1 MKKADLL
8 IAHSQGV
15 YNIKVDGRANFECAP
30 PLRNLSSNLEKNF
43 QKISIDLTGCTGMDS
58 TFMGVLAM
66 LGLQVRAQGAV
77 EIVNA
82 SIDNQHLLQGLGI
95 HDLFNFV
102 TRDTPLA
109 TPAEASQFVAA
120 EPTTNAI
127 EKAET
132 VLTAHDTLI
141 KANEDNRQKFEK
153 VVEFAQKDLDK
164 LKAEE
169 QQKADDEHRNGR

>member
-30 PLRNLSSNLEKNF
+30 PLRNLSANLEKNF
-43 QKISIDLTGCTGMDS
+43 EKITIDLTGCTGMDS

-66 LGLQVRAQGAV
+66 LGLQVRARGAV

-82 SIDNQHLLQGLGI
+82 SVENQRLLQGLGI
-95 HDLFNFV
+95 HDLFNFI
-102 TRDTPLA
+102 TKDTSA
-109 TPAEASQFVAA
+109 DAGVEAKFVAA
-120 EPTTNAI
+120 ESTANAI

-132 VLTAHDTLI
+132 VLKAHDTLI
-141 KANEDNRQKFEK
+141 KANEDNRAKFEK

-164 LKAEE
+164 LQADE
-169 QQKADDEHRNGR
+169 QNKKQ